1 MTPHQ
6 IALVRSSFA
15 MLEPI
20 ADQAAALFY
29 DNLFLA
35 DPSLRR
41 LFRGDMKAQGAK
53 LMQMIGAA
61 VNLLDRP
68 QQLDPVLQRLGRGH
82 AGYGVTDAHYDTV
95 GAALLRTLALG
106 LGDEFSAEVRDAWA
120 AMYAHVS
127 TTMKSAA
134 AQAEAMTA

>member
-6 IALVRSSFA
+6 IALVRRSFA

-68 QQLDPVLQRLGRGH
+68 LQLDPVLQRLGAGH

-95 GAALLRTLALG
+95 GAALMSTLALG
-106 LGDEFSAEVRDAWA
+106 LGDAFSAEVRDAWA

-127 TTMKSAA
+127 GTMKSAA
-134 AQAEAMTA
+134 AQAEAMPA